1 MSFKHFTCDPKSE
14 RVLLVVL
21 EEKSFY
27 ASEYR
32 HIRATVIRR
41 AVAHTVRK
49 EENLP
54 DAIVEYNDDYA
65 HKCSGFRVASYV
77 FNGKTPTYVDDMQL
91 RGQIDLGN
99 NPLNHGRPYSNKI
112 TFKPFDVCEKSA
124 FQIFGFFKK
133 WEKFVTTHNL
143 TRQEDDFY
151 VALNHLAQFLKITK
165 VVFMK
170 NGVHHC
176 ALSETNCFEEVDIA
190 FAKVKIDEMLQPFER
205 A

>member
-1 MSFKHFTCDPKSE
+1 MSFKHVSSDPKSE

-41 AVAHTVRK
+41 AVPHVKHDYSDGIA
-49 EENLP
+49 EW
-54 DAIVEYNDDYA
+54 NDDYA
-65 HKCSGFRVASYV
+65 HKCSGFRVASYA

-99 NPLNHGRPYSNKI
+99 NPLNSGRPYSNKI
-112 TFKPFDVCEKSA
+112 TFKPFDVCANSA

-133 WEKFVTTHNL
+133 WEKFVDGHNL

-170 NGVHHC
+170 KGVHHC
-176 ALSETNCFEEVDIA
+176 SLSETNCFEEVDIA
-190 FAKVKIDEMLQPFER
+190 FAKVKIDEMLEPFAR
-205 A
+205 